1 MVASFKSVSFL
12 FMQQEAL
19 LGLCPEG
26 PCFVAPWARGGLQGP
41 RITSDC
47 SLLLQAPRDCSPAEH
62 PEEGSSCVWSQP
74 DPGAPA
80 APSTHTI
87 LPKGRLQ
94 GTAKVT
100 VGTEEQPQG
109 HRAPGHTSICR
120 EMSCPGQLPPLSI
133 PPLTSM
139 AIPGWLCAGRAGQ
152 SGQQTQMDDAEC
164 S

>member
-1 MVASFKSVSFL
+1 MD
-12 FMQQEAL
+12 
-19 LGLCPEG
+19 LCPEG
-26 PCFVAPWARGGLQGP
+26 PCFVAPWAWGGLQGP

-47 SLLLQAPRDCSPAEH
+47 SLLLQAPRCSSPATEH

-80 APSTHTI
+80 ALSTHAI
-87 LPKGRLQ
+87 LPKGRLR
-94 GTAKVT
+94 GSAKVAA
-100 VGTEEQPQG
+100 GSEEQPQG

-152 SGQQTQMDDAEC
+152 GGKQTQMDEAEC
-164 S
+164 C